1 MTIIDLKAQLKNDG
15 LLTAHVGINIKKFI
29 VGENVFKNNKWN
41 NAIDVFGIYQG
52 KDGRYCFFITDS
64 EKGIPEYSAV
74 FATESEACDAL
85 IKKIS
90 RSERI
95 YQKSKN

>member
-15 LLTAHVGINIKKFI
+15 LLTAHVGMNIKKFI

-74 FATESEACDAL
+74 FTTESEACDAL